1 MELQKQVEKAMEL
14 MPCRIGGEAWAF
26 KVGTKV
32 PARKGVIREMRFAND
47 GKLYVVVHG
56 IGQGALGER
65 VFLTQ
70 EDADSAWRRKY
81 IREEEK
87 IMVNHERIKELIA
100 EKGIEQKALAEE
112 VGVSA
117 TMIGYIVKGLKEPSV
132 AVLARIARQLGVPV
146 GELIIEE

>member
-26 KVGTKV
+26 KAGARA
-32 PARKGVIREMRFAND
+32 PARRGVIREMRFSQD

-56 IGQGALGER
+56 VGQGALGEG

-70 EDADSAWRRKY
+70 EDADGAWRRKY
-81 IREEEK
+81 LGEEDE

-100 EKGIEQKALAEE
+100 EKGIEQKELAAQ

-117 TMIGYIVKGLKEPSV
+117 TMISYIVKGLKEPSV
-132 AVLARIARQLGVPV
+132 AVLARIARQLGVSAA
-146 GELIIEE
+146 ELIKE